1 MVVFALLAVPVVLAV
16 PAQAQTVSFS
26 FSASDSFIPRHEDQ
40 TDQEGVRRFLASF
53 DLAAN
58 GFADLIGTTCT
69 LNVHA
74 ANGESIHPNNF
85 GVIVTGNSESDVL
98 DTESEA
104 NVDETRLE
112 DPTLVLGPTIEL
124 YNVMM
129 PDADG
134 IVATSVDYTVTVT
147 CGQQVTTTTATPP
160 TTSPTTAP
168 PTTAPPTTAPPT
180 TAPPTVPV
188 AVARC
193 IGAVPYLAIESSGWP
208 ANATGIQLHVFD
220 RDMNE
225 IGVLTVNA
233 DAQGTVTLQSL
244 WPGYDGST
252 NPPTFP
258 PDEFRP
264 IYIQLT
270 LNPETAVIEVPY
282 PPASTLCHAAA
293 QTTVTTIPV
302 VTTVPPTLPNTGPGT
317 GGWVSLAATL
327 LVAGAV
333 ALGAARRR
341 SDDAA
346 PDKPFSSG
354 R

>member
-1 MVVFALLAVPVVLAV
+1 MVVGGSRSRGSDNLSGVRRRLAAIVVFALVAVPLVLAL
-16 PAQAQTVSFS
+16 PALAQTVSFS

-74 ANGESIHPNNF
+74 ANGASVHPNNF

-160 TTSPTTAP
+160 TTSPPTAP
-168 PTTAPPTTAPPT
+168 RALSRSKA
-180 TAPPTVPV
+180 
-188 AVARC
+188 
-193 IGAVPYLAIESSGWP
+193 
-208 ANATGIQLHVFD
+208 
-220 RDMNE
+220 
-225 IGVLTVNA
+225 
-233 DAQGTVTLQSL
+233 
-244 WPGYDGST
+244 GS
-252 NPPTFP
+252 P
-258 PDEFRP
+258 
-264 IYIQLT
+264 
-270 LNPETAVIEVPY
+270 
-282 PPASTLCHAAA
+282 
-293 QTTVTTIPV
+293 
-302 VTTVPPTLPNTGPGT
+302 
-317 GGWVSLAATL
+317 VSLTTMGVRVSRAAI
-327 LVAGAV
+327 
-333 ALGAARRR
+333 R
-341 SDDAA
+341 
-346 PDKPFSSG
+346 
-354 R
+354 